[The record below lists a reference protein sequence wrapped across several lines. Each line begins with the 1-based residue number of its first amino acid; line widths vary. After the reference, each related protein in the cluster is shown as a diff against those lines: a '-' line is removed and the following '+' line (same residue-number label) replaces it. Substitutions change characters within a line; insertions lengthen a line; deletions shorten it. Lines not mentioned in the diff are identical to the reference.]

1 VADRTLEEWRD
12 CLLKILEGRQS
23 DIARRRNYYRGK
35 HAFPTAPNTATDDFR
50 RLSELA
56 VTNMMALVVD
66 TVNERLT
73 PRDVRL
79 SDDDDV
85 NLAAWRDVW
94 QRNQLDSDCRINH
107 EEALKVGRGFVL
119 VWPTEDEDRV
129 SITIEDP
136 ADVVVA
142 YRPGSRRKRVAA
154 LKRWCDVP
162 DSKPGE
168 NQCITVWTDSA
179 VKTWRR
185 DKPTVAWAEYGD
197 DYGTGPNPM
206 GVVPIVEF
214 LCKPS
219 VTGMPAPEISD
230 SAIVLQDRINKT
242 GFDAVVAGEYGAFP
256 QRYAIGI
263 EVEMEFV
270 TVNGEQVPKPKN
282 PLTVG
287 PNRVWAL
294 KNAEQGQNGT
304 IGQLEAFGT
313 EDLLKQIDAWI
324 RQLSSTTQ
332 TPVYHMMAGGDNI
345 GAEFIERLEASQIA
359 KIKAHQVTFGE
370 SWEEVFR
377 LALPLLGM
385 DAPADIELG
394 WMPAEQS
401 TPTEQADQL
410 SKMNAADLPMEYALR
425 KLGETPSEIERLTAN
440 GGGATPR
447 ELAEIVQKAY
457 LGVGVVITAD
467 EARDMLRRA
476 GAELNGSL
484 AADAPAPLEPVLA

>member
-1 VADRTLEEWRD
+1 MAERTLEEWRD
-12 CLLKILEGRQS
+12 CLLKILEGRQA
-23 DIARRRNYYRGK
+23 DIRKRRNYYRGK
-35 HAFPTAPNTATDDFR
+35 HAFPTAPNTTTDDFR

-79 SDDDDV
+79 STDDAV
-85 NLAAWRDVW
+85 NLDAWREVW
-94 QRNQLDSDCRINH
+94 QRNALDSDCRINH

-119 VWPTEDEDRV
+119 VWPDENDRV

-142 YRPGSRRKRVAA
+142 YRPGSRRRRVAA

-162 DSKPGE
+162 DSAPGE
-168 NQCITVWTDSA
+168 NQCVTVWTDSQ
-179 VKTWRR
+179 VMTWRR
-185 DKPTVAWAEYGD
+185 PKVGLPWAVYGD
-197 DYGTGPNPM
+197 DYGTGVNTM
-206 GVVPIVEF
+206 GAVPIVEF

-219 VTGMPAPEISD
+219 VTGEPAPEISD

-294 KNAEQGQNGT
+294 KNAEAGQNGT
-304 IGQLEAFGT
+304 IGQLEAFKT
-313 EDLLKQIDAWI
+313 DDLLKQCDTWI

-385 DAPADIELG
+385 EAPADIELG

-410 SKMNAADLPMEYALR
+410 SKMNAADLPMEYVLR
-425 KLGETPSEIERLTAN
+425 KLGETPSEIERLNAA
-440 GGGATPR
+440 GQGASPR

-457 LGVGVVITAD
+457 LGVGVVISSE

-476 GAELNGSL
+476 GAELDASFS
-484 AADAPAPLEPVLA
+484 ADAPAPVPAFA